1 MTDAPTDKKY
11 PGIRIINAGADV
23 EWSDVM
29 DTIIGLY
36 RNMADVSASVQ

>member
-1 MTDAPTDKKY
+1 MLALWKNYQNKFEY
-11 PGIRIINAGADV
+11 AAKV

-29 DTIIGLY
+29 DAIIGLY